1 MPVFEAAGVDL
12 DEITPVLRDPILAQ
26 MSLTAMRGCTIT
38 CAACR
43 KGTMHP

>member
-1 MPVFEAAGVDL
+1 MGGVDL
-12 DEITPVLRDPILAQ
+12 DEITPLVRDRILAETF
-26 MSLTAMRGCTIT
+26 LTAMRDRTIT